1 MYIYNKGVK
10 EEMKERRLK
19 EEGGND
25 KENKKRKEERRE
37 IYCSDALVFL
47 SSNAL

>member
-1 MYIYNKGVK
+1 M
-10 EEMKERRLK
+10 EEHRLK